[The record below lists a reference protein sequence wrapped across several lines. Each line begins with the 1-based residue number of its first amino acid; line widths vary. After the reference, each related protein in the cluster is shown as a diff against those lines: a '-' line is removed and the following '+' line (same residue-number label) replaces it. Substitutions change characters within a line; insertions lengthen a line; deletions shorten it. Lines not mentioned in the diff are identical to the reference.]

1 MKKYYSEPELQIRSF
16 ASIQGTVLT
25 TSYVEEGGKGD
36 NKGTLRT
43 ATITIFS
50 NNQHA
55 NGTASNRSAV
65 ILFCMLSSNSGN
77 TVRPTVR

>member
-36 NKGTLRT
+36 NKGVHTDGDDYD
-43 ATITIFS
+43 IFK
-50 NNQHA
+50 
-55 NGTASNRSAV
+55 
-65 ILFCMLSSNSGN
+65 
-77 TVRPTVR
+77 

>member
-36 NKGTLRT
+36 NKGGLTDGRYFVLYV
-43 ATITIFS
+43 IVEFGQHSSPYCEMIF
-50 NNQHA
+50 
-55 NGTASNRSAV
+55 
-65 ILFCMLSSNSGN
+65 
-77 TVRPTVR
+77 